1 MSKTIPNPKKLVL
14 KCALFQTRNSIIS
27 HLQWYSLILQPK
39 RAKLNTRKIV
49 ITGGPG
55 TGKSSIINEL
65 ISRGFICFEEVSRQV
80 TLDARKEGVE
90 QLFLTKPLLFS
101 ELLLKARIQQFKDAQ
116 TIKNEVVFLDRGLP
130 DVLAYMDYVKSDY
143 PKHFT
148 DTCNSHVYDKVFVLA
163 PWQEIFVSD
172 SERYEN
178 FDQAVEIHHS
188 LLDTYERFGYELIDV
203 PFDSITDRANFIL
216 DHLNI

>member
-1 MSKTIPNPKKLVL
+1 M
-14 KCALFQTRNSIIS
+14 
-27 HLQWYSLILQPK
+27 
-39 RAKLNTRKIV
+39 NTQRIV

-65 ISRGFICFEEVSRQV
+65 ISRGYICFEEVSRQV
-80 TLDARKEGVE
+80 TLEARKDGVE

-101 ELLLKARIQQFKDAQ
+101 ELLLKARTQQFKDAH
-116 TIKNEVVFLDRGLP
+116 TADASIVFLDRGLP
-130 DVLAYMDYVKSDY
+130 DVLAYMDFVKSDY

-148 DTCNSHVYDKVFVLA
+148 ETCETHVYDQIFVLA
-163 PWQEIFVSD
+163 PWQEIFISD

-188 LLDTYERFGYELIDV
+188 LLDTYQRFGYELIDV
-203 PFDSITDRANFIL
+203 PFESITSRADFIL
-216 DHLNI
+216 NHLSR

>member
-1 MSKTIPNPKKLVL
+1 M
-14 KCALFQTRNSIIS
+14 
-27 HLQWYSLILQPK
+27 
-39 RAKLNTRKIV
+39 NTQKIV

-65 ISRGFICFEEVSRQV
+65 ISRDFTCFEEVSRQV
-80 TLDARKEGVE
+80 TLDARKDGVD
-90 QLFLTKPLLFS
+90 QLFLTEPLLFS
-101 ELLLKARIQQFKDAQ
+101 ELLLKARLQQFKEAE
-116 TIKNEVVFLDRGLP
+116 TINENIVFIDRGLP
-130 DVLAYMDYVKSDY
+130 DVLAYMDYAKSDY

-148 DTCNSHVYDKVFVLA
+148 ETCKTHIYDKVFVLA

-188 LLDTYERFGYELIDV
+188 LLDTYNRFGYELIDV
-203 PFDSITDRANFIL
+203 PFESITKRADFIL